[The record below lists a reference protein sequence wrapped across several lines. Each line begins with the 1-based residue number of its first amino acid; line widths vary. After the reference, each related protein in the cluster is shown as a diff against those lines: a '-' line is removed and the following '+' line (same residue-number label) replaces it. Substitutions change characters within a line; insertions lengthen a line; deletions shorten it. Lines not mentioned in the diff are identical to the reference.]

1 MFFFLSFLFFSRF
14 ASRACCV
21 ASLPRKPRNLR
32 FPHVHDVV
40 VLPRKKGKKKKKTL
54 WGVER
59 KKNRCLSQNECRNV
73 PATTKQEGTPL
84 FLFFFPRKDK
94 KRLQSG
100 KKKSLLVHFIIIN
113 NETLVWSEKD
123 GGSAFAG
130 GDDGQGDTHYA
141 LFSLFTL
148 SLSSRGG
155 VSRVSFVLLESQSHF

>member
-1 MFFFLSFLFFSRF
+1 MFFFLLLFLSLVFSG
-14 ASRACCV
+14 ASWPLCHENRKSA
-21 ASLPRKPRNLR
+21 LPPR
-32 FPHVHDVV
+32 
-40 VLPRKKGKKKKKTL
+40 PRRRRPSKKRQKKKTFINNS
-54 WGVER
+54 GGKGR
-59 KKNRCLSQNECRNV
+59 NRSPTASPTNV
-73 PATTKQEGTPL
+73 GRMPKSKRAPPL
-84 FLFFFPRKDK
+84 VFFPNK
-94 KRLQSG
+94 KRLKAT
-100 KKKSLLVHFIIIN
+100 KKKSAGAFIIIN

>member
-40 VLPRKKGKKKKKTL
+40 VLPRKKGKKKTFF
-54 WGVER
+54 
-59 KKNRCLSQNECRNV
+59 LSQTNV
-73 PATTKQEGTPL
+73 GMSQQQQSKRAPSSSCFFSHKEKTP
-84 FLFFFPRKDK
+84 
-94 KRLQSG
+94 KRQ
-100 KKKSLLVHFIIIN
+100 KKSLLVHFIIN

-130 GDDGQGDTHYA
+130 GNDGQGDTHYA